1 MNISDYTKQIN
12 EILISNLPDNQ
23 KALALEMTAD
33 EINGIAWQSHA
44 RQSAEE
50 LSVLARSEVDKLP
63 EYDPLTAMDGLAKT
77 GLLKIKLT

>member
-1 MNISDYTKQIN
+1 MDISEYTKQI
-12 EILISNLPDNQ
+12 EKILISNLPDNQ

-63 EYDPLTAMDGLAKT
+63 EYDSLNALDELAKT